1 MLLETLQKPSKQ
13 FLVQS
18 DVLLVYPKRDVQ
30 VSYSH
35 LWMQAGRAV
44 SSAYT
49 LPKWEPSLMFTTF
62 LDASAP
68 ILGHHQTRA
77 RARLLWCKPSTLP
90 PPALSGRATTGD
102 LHARR
107 FHTGFSFMTWCYPG
121 SLGRAAGA
129 VEPGLCGCCYGA
141 GHSYHWFPKP
151 LLQTLGERN
160 CSHGALPAPFIT
172 SHSTIPTP
180 SRPCRSHS
188 HFSWQMGCLVLNY
201 QQLVVNTAKESC
213 NYFLFFLFFLFLSR
227 FKLGAPHACSW
238 QGQRGRQ
245 KGGKGRGSGNICFT
259 FNLEPNFF
267 IVLLQPRLY
276 IDSITR
282 LC

>member
-141 GHSYHWFPKP
+141 GQLSLVPQAASANFGWEELLPRGSACP
-151 LLQTLGERN
+151 LHHLTLN
-160 CSHGALPAPFIT
+160 NTHPLPAL
-172 SHSTIPTP
+172 S
-180 SRPCRSHS
+180 
-188 HFSWQMGCLVLNY
+188 
-201 QQLVVNTAKESC
+201 ES
-213 NYFLFFLFFLFLSR
+213 FPFFLTN
-227 FKLGAPHACSW
+227 GMPCS
-238 QGQRGRQ
+238 QLP
-245 KGGKGRGSGNICFT
+245 T
-259 FNLEPNFF
+259 
-267 IVLLQPRLY
+267 
-276 IDSITR
+276 TR
-282 LC
+282 R